1 MSCTTCSSWS
11 RWAATPAGCA
21 VGSGG
26 GRGPFALSEWSLSDA
41 PPVLPQADRF
51 VAQHTAFAY
60 FWVTCGL
67 YLASPRMA
75 YNLMEQIEEHAFQ
88 TYDEFLTTHG
98 EELKQQPVPAVA
110 AAYYN
115 AADAYLFDEFQTGA
129 QPGTRR
135 PELQN
140 LFDVFV
146 AIRDDEGQHVS
157 TMQNCQR
164 GGGAMHSPHVSAA
177 AAADGQLPASDSA
190 EVCAGVVDCA
200 VSNPTGW
207 PSGAGKQ

>member
-1 MSCTTCSSWS
+1 M
-11 RWAATPAGCA
+11 
-21 VGSGG
+21 
-26 GRGPFALSEWSLSDA
+26 
-41 PPVLPQADRF
+41 
-51 VAQHTAFAY
+51 AQHTAFAY

-88 TYDEFLTTHG
+88 TYDEFLSIHG
-98 EELKQQPVPAVA
+98 EELKQQPVPGVA

-140 LFDVFV
+140 LYDVFV

-164 GGGAMHSPHVSAA
+164 GGGAMHSPHVAA
-177 AAADGQLPASDSA
+177 STGGELPASDSA

-200 VSNPTGW
+200 VNNPTGW
-207 PSGAGKQ
+207 PSGGGKQ